1 MNKKNKTLKVAV
13 TILVLMLFHA
23 CSTSNHISTNT
34 ADQGEN
40 STQLSEA
47 QESEYQSQL
56 AEAEANLSKHI
67 DNILKNNNAD
77 EITFYASDLYLKATD
92 SAIRGDSQI
101 AVLLYKNILKLTP
114 DMHVK
119 KKYAI
124 ELIKTG
130 ELTESLEILQEV
142 YQKEKDENIGLV
154 IGGVHTATGNKKEAR
169 RIYNNILKS
178 NPKNAEACIFLA
190 KSLLADNEYDRVN
203 QTLVACKKQIKNDP
217 SFAFY
222 QGKIALN
229 RNRKEDA
236 QKYFIEALK
245 TDSKYHQAAIALGLM
260 LEEKER
266 YEEAKK
272 VYKTFLDHTPDNLE
286 VLTRMVQILFLK
298 EKSDKIIPLMERIA
312 NLDPTDLN
320 SKVKLGVLYT
330 DIKEYQKAKGIFKEI
345 LVAAPDSDKV
355 LYYLGSL
362 CQELGEYEEA
372 IAYFNKISPE
382 SELFGSGNI
391 EIAKMLYVLA
401 VPEKNNEIKNV
412 ELEKFITFV
421 REKSSSHPSLKVDLY
436 FNLATYYESRLDFS
450 KAIELIS
457 EIKSLKEYTLDHDYY
472 LASLFEK
479 KGDLKRSREIV
490 YKIIETDPNNA
501 HALNFLGYSLME
513 KDEDLKLAYEYISK
527 AIKIKPEDG
536 YIRDSLGWYYFKT
549 GNLKKS
555 LEELKKARKN
565 ESNDSVI
572 NQHLAIVYQKLK
584 YYDMAKKYFV
594 EALKN
599 CKDNQGLKN
608 QIVQALE
615 DLERLRLPAS
625 K

>member
-1 MNKKNKTLKVAV
+1 MIWVM
-13 TILVLMLFHA
+13 MLLQA
-23 CSTSNHISTNT
+23 CSTSKSVSINTAAQDETNT
-34 ADQGEN
+34 ALN
-40 STQLSEA
+40 EA

-92 SAIRGDSQI
+92 SAIRGESQI
-101 AVLLYKNILKLTP
+101 AALLYKNILKLTP
-114 DMHVK
+114 NMHVK

-142 YQKEKDENIGLV
+142 YQKEKDDNIGLV
-154 IGGVHTATGNKKEAR
+154 VGGVHTATGNKNEAR
-169 RIYNNILKS
+169 RIYNNILKR

-190 KSLLADNEYDRVN
+190 KSLLTDNEFNKVDN
-203 QTLVACKKQIKNDP
+203 LLVTCKKHIKNDP

-222 QGKIALN
+222 QGKIALS
-229 RNRKEDA
+229 RNRKDDA
-236 QKYFIEALK
+236 LKYFNEALK
-245 TDSKYHQAAIALGLM
+245 TDPKYYQAAIALGLM

-266 YEEAKK
+266 YKQATAIYTK
-272 VYKTFLDHTPDNLE
+272 FLSHSPDNLE

-312 NLDPTDLN
+312 QLDPSDLN

-330 DIKEYQKAKGIFKEI
+330 DVKEYQKAKGIFKEI

-401 VPEKNNEIKNV
+401 VPEKDSESKDVEID
-412 ELEKFITFV
+412 KFITFV
-421 REKSSSHPSLKVDLY
+421 KEKSSRYPNLKVDLY
-436 FNLATYYESRLDFS
+436 FNLASYYDSQMNYNR
-450 KAIELIS
+450 AIELIT
-457 EIKSLKEYTLDHDYY
+457 EIKVLKEYTLDHDYY
-472 LASLFEK
+472 LASLYEK
-479 KGDLKRSREIV
+479 KGDLQLSRDIV
-490 YKIIETDPNNA
+490 HKIIESDPNNA

-527 AIKIKPEDG
+527 AIKLKPEDG
-536 YIRDSLGWYYFKT
+536 YIRDSLGWYYFKI
-549 GNLKKS
+549 GNLKRS
-555 LEELKKARKN
+555 LEELQKAKKN

-584 YYDMAKKYFV
+584 YYDKAKKYFV

-599 CKDNQGLKN
+599 CKENPGLKN

-615 DLERLRLPAS
+615 DLEKLRLPAS

>member
-1 MNKKNKTLKVAV
+1 MNKKNKTLKVAM
-13 TILVLMLFHA
+13 LVLIVMLLHA
-23 CSTSNHISTNT
+23 CSTNHSISTNS
-34 ADQGEN
+34 ADQNELN
-40 STQLSEA
+40 TKLSEA

-101 AVLLYKNILKLTP
+101 AALLYKNILKLVP
-114 DMHVK
+114 DLHVK

-169 RIYNNILKS
+169 RIYYSLLKQ
-178 NPKNAEACIFLA
+178 NPKSAEACVFLA
-190 KSLLADNEYDRVN
+190 KSLLADNEFGKVDKI
-203 QTLVACKKQIKNDP
+203 LIACKAQIKDDP

-222 QGKIALN
+222 QGKIALS

-236 QKYFIEALK
+236 QKYFAEAMK
-245 TDSKYHQAAIALGLM
+245 TDPKYYQAVIALGLM
-260 LEEKER
+260 LEEKEK
-266 YEEAKK
+266 YEQAKNIYQK
-272 VYKTFLDHTPDNLE
+272 FLNHTPDNLE

-298 EKSDKIIPLMERIA
+298 EKSDKIIPLMERIV
-312 NLDPTDLN
+312 NLDSTDLN

-330 DIKEYQKAKGIFKEI
+330 DTKEYQKAKGIFKEI

-362 CQELGEYEEA
+362 CQELGEYDEA

-401 VPEKNNEIKNV
+401 VPEKDSDVKDS
-412 ELEKFITFV
+412 ELDKFITFV
-421 REKSSSHPSLKVDLY
+421 EEKSSRHPSLKVDLY
-436 FNLATYYESRLDFS
+436 FNLASYYESRMNFNR
-450 KAIELIS
+450 AIELIT
-457 EIKSLKEYTLDHDYY
+457 EIKPLKEYTHDHDYY

-479 KGDLKRSREIV
+479 KGDLKHSREIV
-490 YKIIETDPNNA
+490 QKIIKIDPNNA

-513 KDEDLKLAYEYISK
+513 KDEDLKLAFEYISK
-527 AIKIKPEDG
+527 AIKLKPEDG
-536 YIRDSLGWYYFKT
+536 YIRDSLGWYYFKI
-549 GNLKKS
+549 GDFKRS
-555 LEELKKARKN
+555 LVELKKARKN

-599 CKDNQGLKN
+599 CKENQGLKN

-615 DLERLRLPAS
+615 DLEKLRFPAS